1 MILQDK
7 RKGDTRAN
15 DVLQRL
21 RQDIISCELLPDQR
35 LRFEALRERYAVSF
49 STLREALAR
58 LVAERLVISE
68 GQRGFVVAPVS
79 IDDLTDLTNARVL
92 LDRENLR
99 LAMANGDD
107 RWEAAVLT
115 GYYRMD
121 RLQSRLGDQYSLSPE
136 WALLHGRFH
145 SALVSASG
153 SPLLLE
159 MRDAL
164 FERAHRYRH
173 ISSQF
178 RSQFRPKAVEHK
190 AIMDAAL
197 DRRPE
202 ALDLIEH
209 HIRETTENVLALA
222 GSLFS
227 NSGQPDGSMGVM
239 PPASRATAQAA

>member
-1 MILQDK
+1 VIAQEK

-21 RQDIISCELLPDQR
+21 REDIINCDLLPDQR
-35 LRFEALRERYAVSF
+35 LRFEALKERYAVSF

-79 IDDLTDLTNARVL
+79 IHDLIDLTNARVL

-99 LAMANGDD
+99 LAMENGGDA
-107 RWEAAVLT
+107 WEAAILT
-115 GYYRMD
+115 GYYRME
-121 RLQSRLGDQYSLSPE
+121 RLQTRLGERYYLSPE
-136 WALLHGRFH
+136 WAQLHGRFH
-145 SALVSASG
+145 AALVSASN

-159 MRDAL
+159 IRDTL
-164 FERAHRYRH
+164 FERAHRYRR

-178 RSQFRPKAVEHK
+178 RSQWRPKDVEHK

-197 DRRPE
+197 DRQPE
-202 ALDLIEH
+202 ALDLIER
-209 HIRETTENVLALA
+209 HIRETTENVLKLA
-222 GSLFS
+222 SGLFAPAKQTDV
-227 NSGQPDGSMGVM
+227 GLRVVTQDGV
-239 PPASRATAQAA
+239 ATHAG